1 LNTFKLNTIE
11 IMVTR
16 KEVMASWEN
25 PACLLRCCFHDGTEV
40 LITAYNKA
48 KENLKALKEGRK
60 YVLEVAVVGRP

>member
-1 LNTFKLNTIE
+1 MNTFKLNTIE
-11 IMVTR
+11 IMVTCM
-16 KEVMASWEN
+16 EVMASWES
-25 PACLLRCCFHDGTEV
+25 PARLIRCCFQDGTEV

>member
-1 LNTFKLNTIE
+1 
-11 IMVTR
+11 MVTCM
-16 KEVMASWEN
+16 EVMASWEN
-25 PACLLRCCFHDGTEV
+25 PARLIRCCFQDGTEV